1 VIFEKWTRREFVRG
15 AAGVVALP
23 RWLPQQSDAGFAY
36 VASANDAIHAFQVR
50 GAKWTPI
57 QQVPSAAP
65 AAIAI
70 SGDSLYVA
78 NDIGR
83 YDRLPRGSVEC
94 FRIADDGRLAYQ
106 GRVALSLSATHP
118 RSIAVSPD
126 GRVLAVASHEDG
138 IYNLFAIGAQG
149 CLGTPSGIFKD
160 IGGVHPHALRFDR
173 GGTRLVS
180 SDAESDR
187 LSVFDVEDGKLRRVE
202 EGTLATAEEVSVKIA
217 GNSIFYRTVKVADV
231 PAARNVA
238 LRT

>member
-1 VIFEKWTRREFVRG
+1 MSFERWTRREFVRG

-23 RWLPQQSDAGFAY
+23 RWLPQQSHAGFAY
-36 VASANDAIHAFQVR
+36 VASANEAIHAFHVR
-50 GAKWTPI
+50 GTKWTPI
-57 QQVPSAAP
+57 QQMPSASP

-94 FRIADDGRLAYQ
+94 FRIAEEGSLAYQ

-138 IYNLFAIGAQG
+138 IYNLFAIGADG
-149 CLGTPSGIFKD
+149 RLGTPSGIFKD
-160 IGGVHPHALRFDR
+160 LGGVRPLALRFNHN
-173 GGTRLVS
+173 GTRLVS
-180 SDAESDR
+180 NDAGSDR
-187 LSVFDVEDGKLRRVE
+187 LSVFAVEDGKLRRLE
-202 EGTLATAEEVSVKIA
+202 ESAPAPQAQDTLIK
-217 GNSIFYRTVKVADV
+217 GDSIYYRSVKVADV
-231 PAARNVA
+231 RAARNVA